1 MKTTQM
7 KSMIAKVMAT
17 GFLAGAVLFAAP
29 KKADAAQFSI
39 GVQLGNPDYGYGY
52 SQYPAYSAYPDYY
65 ARRDYYD
72 RLRWEQERRAEMER
86 REWMR
91 HERHEEHER
100 WEHRGNWHGDD
111 DDNRGGYGYNGY
123 YRR

>member
-7 KSMIAKVMAT
+7 KSMIAKVMTT

-39 GVQLGNPDYGYGY
+39 GVQVGNGGYGY
-52 SQYPAYSAYPDYY
+52 SQYPDYSAYPDYY

-72 RLRWEQERRAEMER
+72 HLRWEQQRRAEMEQ

-100 WEHRGNWHGDD
+100 WEHRGGYGRGDYG
-111 DDNRGGYGYNGY
+111 RGGYNGY
-123 YRR
+123 YGR